1 MAADTALGSL
11 PVEGWPDSTAGGL
24 AHVMIR
30 PEQLLIGEA
39 ASAGVAATVESY
51 QYFGHDAVVRVRPE
65 IEQLP
70 ELVVR
75 VTGGTPL
82 VAGARVG
89 LTVQGTVV
97 AWPIDDPEH
106 DHHHGSGSRRHD
118 DDRVRPELHEAR
130 LGNYSDVVRQA
141 LE

>member
-1 MAADTALGSL
+1 MAADTPLGSL
-11 PVEGWPDSTAGGL
+11 AVEGWPASSPGGP

-39 ASAGVAATVESY
+39 ASARVAATVESY

-65 IEQLP
+65 VDQLP

-89 LTVQGTVV
+89 LTVRARSSPGPSTSPTTAVQARHRG
-97 AWPIDDPEH
+97 IRH
-106 DHHHGSGSRRHD
+106 DHGEDGTARN
-118 DDRVRPELHEAR
+118 PEAR
-130 LGNYSDVVRQA
+130 LRNYSGVVRA
-141 LE
+141 VH

>member
-1 MAADTALGSL
+1 MAADTPLGSL
-11 PVEGWPDSTAGGL
+11 VVEGWPDASTGGP

-30 PEQLLIGEA
+30 PEQLLIGEVG
-39 ASAGVAATVESY
+39 SARVAATVESY

-65 IEQLP
+65 ADRLP

-89 LTVQGTVV
+89 LTVQGPVV
-97 AWPIDDPEH
+97 AWPIDDPAH
-106 DHHHGSGSRRHD
+106 TDDHRHGHEPGERDGGDADAGAPPHARHGAA
-118 DDRVRPELHEAR
+118 PT
-130 LGNYSDVVRQA
+130 S
-141 LE
+141 